1 MSHQAGRVVM
11 PIVVDTGERPD
22 PLIHPDTEPFWTA
35 LDRGE
40 LVAQVCGSCGTWRF
54 PFGPV
59 CFRCRSFDHAWEA
72 LDPAGTVAAVVV
84 VQRATGER
92 VWAEHVPFLSGTVDM
107 AHGLRLPGRVLCTC
121 GAARQHGTA
130 VRAVRLVADGHP
142 TVMAFAH
149 RCVAQQPEDAG

>member
-1 MSHQAGRVVM
+1 MSEPAGHALL
-11 PIVVDTGERPD
+11 PIVVEAGGRPD

-40 LVAQVCGSCGTWRF
+40 LVGQVCTLCETWRF

-59 CFRCRSFDHAWEA
+59 CHRCRSFDHAWRP
-72 LDPAGTVAAVVV
+72 LDAAGTVAAVVA

-92 VWAEHVPFLSGTVDM
+92 VWGEHVPFLSGTVDM

-121 GAARQHGTA
+121 GAARRHGA
-130 VRAVRLVADGHP
+130 KVRAVRLVAEGHP

-149 RCVAQQPEDAG
+149 DCTLPPAEHAS